1 MARQHKEDD
10 KKKHKGQHKEVE
22 TGGSAAK
29 NATVQVA
36 ARGAQAPVASDASAP
51 EVPVAAPMVR
61 HEVSPPMRTVGGPLL
76 AEREEVVPIATAG
89 APVAMA
95 TQATPVP
102 VEGEEVPLVTEA
114 VPERTLTETAG
125 VEAMAVELPTTET
138 PVEPPTESRAAPIHG
153 PTDVWMLVASSGGLM
168 LSQSQHEYAVYDQK
182 NDFGRWPL
190 TEQGYRLAA
199 QTFKECRQAL
209 LGVPGP
215 TAPKRTTMTAVTAEA
230 GTHSRGLRNALG
242 RRQLYTYPKTL
253 PRLGYLGIVVL
264 VTIMLY
270 YLYYEEGALTP
281 LMLPYYHMS
290 FQYFLYLLVVSN
302 AIGAFSALIGGL
314 SDRIGRA
321 NLTIYGTL
329 VVAVVQLGI
338 TGIHSKFGFAVAY
351 CIIGFVEGIILVSTP
366 ALMRDFSPQ
375 MGRGAAMGFW
385 ALGPTMGALAASLV
399 ATHTLTHLH
408 PWQDQFIISGLVCL
422 GVVVIAFF
430 FLRELSPQL
439 RDQLMVSEQDR
450 ALVEAKARG
459 ITDEELNK
467 AVSQPFRSMLRLDL
481 ISSSLAVSLL
491 LLFYFASVSVLTLY
505 WVVVFNR
512 STPDANGI
520 NVWYAA
526 VLSGTLVLFGVLSD
540 WLRVRKPFMLVGAAA
555 CIVMTMF
562 LIVQTGHPHTG
573 YYSNVLVI
581 VLLGTAIA
589 CAYAP
594 WMAGY
599 TEQVEWHNPALT
611 ATGLAVW
618 GWILRIVVALSF
630 LVLPWVITTSTTLV
644 NNQGAAATLQAI
656 QAAVPYAPSST
667 ACASRRAPTSV
678 IAGLAT
684 TNQPGPYTLA
694 IVIVACDRSHNLQ
707 ERSEH
712 GRWPLQPAGAGTAC
726 LQPAGRGHPEGPAG
740 ERR

>member
-1 MARQHKEDD
+1 M
-10 KKKHKGQHKEVE
+10 
-22 TGGSAAK
+22 TAA
-29 NATVQVA
+29 
-36 ARGAQAPVASDASAP
+36 S
-51 EVPVAAPMVR
+51 
-61 HEVSPPMRTVGGPLL
+61 
-76 AEREEVVPIATAG
+76 
-89 APVAMA
+89 
-95 TQATPVP
+95 
-102 VEGEEVPLVTEA
+102 
-114 VPERTLTETAG
+114 
-125 VEAMAVELPTTET
+125 VELPGSH
-138 PVEPPTESRAAPIHG
+138 PR
-153 PTDVWMLVASSGGLM
+153 
-168 LSQSQHEYAVYDQK
+168 
-182 NDFGRWPL
+182 
-190 TEQGYRLAA
+190 RL
-199 QTFKECRQAL
+199 RD
-209 LGVPGP
+209 
-215 TAPKRTTMTAVTAEA
+215 
-230 GTHSRGLRNALG
+230 ALG
-242 RRQLYTYPKTL
+242 RRQLSTYPETI

-264 VTIMLY
+264 VTITLY

-290 FQYFLYLLVVSN
+290 FQFFLYLLVVSN

-329 VVAVVQLGI
+329 VVGVLQLSI
-338 TGIHSKFGFAVAY
+338 TGIHSKFSFAAAY

-399 ATHTLTHLH
+399 ATHTLTHLQ
-408 PWQDQFIISGLVCL
+408 PWQDQFTISGLACM

-430 FLRELSPQL
+430 FLRELSPKL

-450 ALVEAKARG
+450 ALIEARARG
-459 ITDEELNK
+459 FSDEELAK
-467 AVSQPFRSMLRLDL
+467 AVSHPFRSMLRLDL

-505 WVVVFNR
+505 WVVVFGR

-526 VLSGTLVLFGVLSD
+526 ILSGTLVLFGVLSD
-540 WLRVRKPFMLVGAAA
+540 RLRVRKPFMLVGAAA
-555 CIVMTMF
+555 CIVMTIF
-562 LIVQTGHPHTG
+562 LILQTGHPHTG

-581 VLLGTAIA
+581 ALLGTAIA

-644 NNQGAAATLQAI
+644 NNQGAATTLQAI
-656 QAAVPYAPSST
+656 QAAVPYAPTAT
-667 ACASRRAPTSV
+667 ACASNTVPATV
-678 IAGLAT
+678 ITGLAVT
-684 TNQPGPYTLA
+684 RQPGPYTLA
-694 IVIVACDRSHNLQ
+694 IVIVACDKFHNLQ
-707 ERSEH
+707 KAVDTAGGLSNPQVLGLLAYNPLAISIQKGRPVSDTEIATKVGIHSKNLANLLLAEKELVPAQKASPSEWKRWWWVCIGGQVVFGLLVFTMRGPWSPRAAKRDFEEHQRLVEAELER
-712 GRWPLQPAGAGTAC
+712 LQGVGAVEEDLPASA
-726 LQPAGRGHPEGPAG
+726 
-740 ERR
+740 